1 MSEKA
6 LNRPENFQGSKE
18 SYGIPGILTLKKV
31 IMGTIGKGVLLV
43 NPREKMPSYFV
54 GNPFR
59 IKSLEL
65 TLKWLWFN
73 EVVHLSLILVSAVIG
88 YFFWARGYMAGV
100 YFMGLVVLLN
110 LGLALLQRSN
120 RTRIHRTIRTLENRK
135 LK

>member
-18 SYGIPGILTLKKV
+18 SYGIPGILALKKV
-31 IMGTIGKGVLLV
+31 IMGTIGKG
-43 NPREKMPSYFV
+43 
-54 GNPFR
+54 
-59 IKSLEL
+59 
-65 TLKWLWFN
+65 
-73 EVVHLSLILVSAVIG
+73 
-88 YFFWARGYMAGV
+88 
-100 YFMGLVVLLN
+100 VLLN